1 MATASNLGGVED
13 EARRSGRFSFS
24 FFFLLSSFFFHL
36 SSFFILHSSFIL
48 YPTSVA
54 GKNFGLPVSA
64 VSSNVT
70 GPTPLPTRSLSTMTG
85 KAPEKNP
92 G

>member
-24 FFFLLSSFFFHL
+24 FFFLLSSFIFRH
-36 SSFFILHSSFIL
+36 SSFFIFIL